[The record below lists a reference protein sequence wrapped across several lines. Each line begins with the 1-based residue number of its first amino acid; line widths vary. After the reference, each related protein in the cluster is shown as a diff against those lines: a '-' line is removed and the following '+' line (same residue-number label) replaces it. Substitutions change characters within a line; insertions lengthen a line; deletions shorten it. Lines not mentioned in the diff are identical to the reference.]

1 MASAI
6 AGLIASARAAK
17 RPSWSQAFLA
27 DDMLRHGFP
36 TTRNQIARLERSEP
50 TLYSHQLV
58 AAAGLCLGIEP
69 AAVLAAIA
77 EDYLTVHRGMAAR
90 FEMPGF

>member
-1 MASAI
+1 MPSAV

-17 RPSWSQAFLA
+17 RPAWSQAFLA
-27 DDMLRHGFP
+27 DEMLRRGLA
-36 TTRNQIARLERSEP
+36 TSRNQIARLERSEP
-50 TLYSHQLV
+50 TLYSYELV
-58 AAAGLCLGIEP
+58 AAAGLCLSIEP

-77 EDYLTVHRGMAAR
+77 EDYLTVHRDMAVR